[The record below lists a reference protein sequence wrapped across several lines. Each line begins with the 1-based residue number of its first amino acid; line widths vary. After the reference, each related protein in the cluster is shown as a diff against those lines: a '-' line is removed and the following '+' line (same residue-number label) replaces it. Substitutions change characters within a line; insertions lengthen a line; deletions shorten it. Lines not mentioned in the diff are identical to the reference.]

1 MAQYLGKHLGKHLG
15 KRLARYL
22 ALISAMLIAGCV
34 GKPIDQLADPQR
46 QHACRFETDLHQ
58 RMECLHHGGGPW
70 PD

>member
-1 MAQYLGKHLGKHLG
+1 M
-15 KRLARYL
+15 ARYL
-22 ALISAMLIAGCV
+22 ALITAVLIVGCV